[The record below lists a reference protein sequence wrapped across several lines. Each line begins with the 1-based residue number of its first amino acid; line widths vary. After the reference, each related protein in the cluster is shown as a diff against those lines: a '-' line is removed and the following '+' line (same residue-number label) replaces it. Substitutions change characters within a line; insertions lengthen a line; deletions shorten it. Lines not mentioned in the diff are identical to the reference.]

1 MSMHGRPE
9 GERRPGRQSLTV
21 KSLRAQNRSAALTQ
35 LITDG
40 NATRA
45 EIAAASGLSSA
56 SATNIVGDL
65 IAEGLVAE
73 TGLLAS
79 QGGRPTSLLEPVADG
94 AYFIGAD
101 VGERGVAV
109 ELFDLT
115 MTRVDQEFRGG
126 RIEES
131 PDAIGHDLTDAV
143 EALRQRN
150 LGRWPRVVGVGLGLP
165 GIVET
170 DASGA
175 QTLYAESLG
184 WPPVPV
190 RPAARPRPAAH
201 RRERREDPGEGR
213 AVVRRGARRRAR
225 GRRAAR
231 TRCGPRGH
239 RRRRGVSRAREQRLR
254 VGPCLHSTAVDRCAA
269 AVGAGASR
277 RSSARR
283 RSSIDGPGSAVRST
297 APDGARS
304 ASCSTPPMHG
314 DDVASQVVDEVVAN
328 LGIALGG
335 LVNLYNPER
344 VIIGGWVGMRL
355 MERLAGR
362 IETATKAAA
371 LRRPAEQFSL
381 LPCTFGGD
389 TVAIGAAVM
398 PLESLI
404 AAPLVAEQSRA
415 ARSAG

>member
-1 MSMHGRPE
+1 MSMPTD
-9 GERRPGRQSLTV
+9 GERRQGRQSLTV
-21 KSLRAQNRSAALTQ
+21 KSLRAQNRSAALAH
-35 LITDG
+35 LITAG
-40 NATRA
+40 SATRA
-45 EIAAASGLSSA
+45 EIAAVNGLSSA

-79 QGGRPTSLLEPVADG
+79 QGGRPTSLLEPVPDG

-115 MTRVDQEFRGG
+115 MSRVDREFRGG
-126 RIEES
+126 RSEES

-143 EALRQRN
+143 EALRRRN

-190 RPAARPRPAAH
+190 RPLLDHDLPIIAENGAKTQAKAEQWFGAARGVDH
-201 RRERREDPGEGR
+201 
-213 AVVRRGARRRAR
+213 AVVALLGRGVGLGVIADGEVYRGHASSASEWGHVSLDRSGPVCRCGRRGCVEAFLGAQAILDRWAGLGGAFEGSGWGALGELLDAAEAGDGVAR
-225 GRRAAR
+225 
-231 TRCGPRGH
+231 
-239 RRRRGVSRAREQRLR
+239 
-254 VGPCLHSTAVDRCAA
+254 
-269 AVGAGASR
+269 
-277 RSSARR
+277 
-283 RSSIDGPGSAVRST
+283 
-297 APDGARS
+297 
-304 ASCSTPPMHG
+304 
-314 DDVASQVVDEVVAN
+314 QVVDEVVAN
-328 LGIALGG
+328 LGVALGG

-355 MERLAGR
+355 MERLAER
-362 IETATKAAA
+362 IETAARAAA

-398 PLESLI
+398 PLESLVS
-404 AAPLVAEQSRA
+404 APLVEQSRA

>member
-1 MSMHGRPE
+1 MSMPTPPD
-9 GERRPGRQSLTV
+9 GERRLGRQSPTI
-21 KSLRAQNRSAALTQ
+21 KSLRVQNRSAALTQ

-40 NATRA
+40 SATRA
-45 EIAAASGLSSA
+45 EIATANGLSSA

-65 IAEGLVAE
+65 IAEGLIAE

-109 ELFDLT
+109 EMFDLT
-115 MTRVDQEFRGG
+115 MNRVDQEFRGG
-126 RIEES
+126 RFEES
-131 PDAIGHDLTDAV
+131 PDAIGRDLTDAV
-143 EALRQRN
+143 EALRLRN
-150 LGRWPRVVGVGLGLP
+150 GGRWSRVVGVGLGLP

-170 DASGA
+170 DAAGA

-190 RPAARPRPAAH
+190 RPLLDDDLPLIAENGAKTQAKAEQWFGAARGVQH
-201 RRERREDPGEGR
+201 
-213 AVVRRGARRRAR
+213 AVVALLGRGVGLGVIAGGEVYRGHASSASEWGHVSLDRTGPVCRCGRRGCVEAFLGAQAILDRWAEL
-225 GRRAAR
+225 GGSFEGSGWGAIGKLLDAAEF
-231 TRCGPRGH
+231 GD
-239 RRRRGVSRAREQRLR
+239 
-254 VGPCLHSTAVDRCAA
+254 AV
-269 AVGAGASR
+269 AG
-277 RSSARR
+277 
-283 RSSIDGPGSAVRST
+283 
-297 APDGARS
+297 
-304 ASCSTPPMHG
+304 
-314 DDVASQVVDEVVAN
+314 QVVDEIVVN
-328 LGIALGG
+328 LGLALGG

-344 VIIGGWVGMRL
+344 VIIGGWVGIRL
-355 MERLAGR
+355 MERLSER
-362 IETATKAAA
+362 IESTAKAAA
-371 LRRPAEQFSL
+371 LHRPAEQFTL

-404 AAPLVAEQSRA
+404 AAPLAAVQSRA

>member
-1 MSMHGRPE
+1 MSMPTD

-21 KSLRAQNRSAALTQ
+21 KSLRAQNRSAALAH
-35 LITDG
+35 LITTG
-40 NATRA
+40 RATRA
-45 EIAAASGLSSA
+45 EIAAVNGLSSA

-126 RIEES
+126 LTEES
-131 PDAIGHDLTDAV
+131 PDAIGRDLTDAV

-150 LGRWPRVVGVGLGLP
+150 LARWPRVVGVGLGLP

-190 RPAARPRPAAH
+190 RPLLDHDLPLIAENGAKTEAKAEQWFGAARDVDH
-201 RRERREDPGEGR
+201 
-213 AVVRRGARRRAR
+213 AVVALLGRGVGLGVIADGEVYRGHASSASEWGHVCLDRSGPVCRCGRRGCVEAFLGAQAILDRWAGLGGDFEGSGWGAIGELLDAADAGDPVARR
-225 GRRAAR
+225 
-231 TRCGPRGH
+231 
-239 RRRRGVSRAREQRLR
+239 
-254 VGPCLHSTAVDRCAA
+254 
-269 AVGAGASR
+269 
-277 RSSARR
+277 
-283 RSSIDGPGSAVRST
+283 
-297 APDGARS
+297 
-304 ASCSTPPMHG
+304 
-314 DDVASQVVDEVVAN
+314 VVDEVVAN
-328 LGIALGG
+328 LGVALGG

-355 MERLAGR
+355 MERLAER
-362 IETATKAAA
+362 IETATRAAA

-398 PLESLI
+398 PLESLV
-404 AAPLVAEQSRA
+404 AAPLVEQSRA